1 MIEITT
7 ATGGCGYVY
16 VSWSVIGDV
25 VDDLM
30 CGIGSFNITLSSM
43 DISMTVITRSLSY
56 DFTGLPDDTVFNVIV
71 IGISVIGN
79 SFISFDFASL
89 KTLVIE
95 SMFVYAY
102 CIYVYVHAYIHIH
115 CACKLCTYLY
125 THMHTC
131 IHNYFVLHMYI
142 VWQTKTTPLQ
152 KSGVAK
158 QNVD

>member
-1 MIEITT
+1 MIDITT
-7 ATGGCGYVY
+7 ATGGCGYAT
-16 VSWSVIGDV
+16 VSWSVIDNV

-56 DFTGLPDDTVFNVIV
+56 DFTGLPGDTVFNVTV
-71 IGISVIGN
+71 IGISVIGR

-102 CIYVYVHAYIHIH
+102 CMYVYVHAYIHIH
-115 CACKLCTYLY
+115 TV
-125 THMHTC
+125 
-131 IHNYFVLHMYI
+131 N
-142 VWQTKTTPLQ
+142 
-152 KSGVAK
+152 
-158 QNVD
+158 